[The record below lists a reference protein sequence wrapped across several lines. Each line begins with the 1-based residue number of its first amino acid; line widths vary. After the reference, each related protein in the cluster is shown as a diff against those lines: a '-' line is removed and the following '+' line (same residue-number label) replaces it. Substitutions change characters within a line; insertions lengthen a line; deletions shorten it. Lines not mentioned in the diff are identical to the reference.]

1 MYNFV
6 DHIHRFVILF
16 QVQWRVLTKFLAC
29 IVVKFVVFRSLSY
42 RKENALK
49 GARMGAEVS

>member
-6 DHIHRFVILF
+6 DHIHRFVILY